1 MAQFEILPTQIRSL
15 ALQILG
21 VANNATV
28 VMTPAIKSFFENV
41 GVSIIIT
48 FVMVCVLMILII
60 MNIP

>member
-1 MAQFEILPTQIRSL
+1 MAQFEMLPTQIRSL

-21 VANNATV
+21 VANNTAV

-48 FVMVCVLMILII
+48 FVMACLLMILII

>member
-15 ALQILG
+15 ALLIFG
-21 VANNATV
+21 IATSSTV
-28 VMTPAIKSFFENV
+28 MMTPSIKSFFENM